1 MIDALLNNLELFPK
15 GITFIVLSII
25 ILLIAKVIQDI
36 LTPFRIGE
44 QLNQKNNAA
53 LGLSISGYYLG
64 VIIVFVAV
72 MYEPT
77 VSVAQETSGNFFR
90 EIGDSFSQEF
100 WQDYLSAFLYA
111 LGSIVVLNIA
121 RVIVDRLVLFRF
133 NTAKE
138 IVESQ
143 NVGSGAVE
151 FGVYVGVALIIASAT
166 ASTAEIVGTPDPSTL
181 EMLLRTIIFFI
192 LGLGVLII
200 YSLFYQF
207 TTPFDIHAQIED
219 GNTAVGVALSGNI
232 IAISLVTFKAVYGDF
247 STWEQSII
255 GFLTFALLGFILLYV
270 VRFLIDI
277 ILLSG
282 TRVSD
287 ELSVDRNLGV
297 AFIESAVVVSAALVL
312 FFSI

>member
-25 ILLIAKVIQDI
+25 ILLIAKVIQDV

-138 IVESQ
+138 IVGSQ

-151 FGVYVGVALIIASAT
+151 FGVYIGVALIIASAT

-181 EMLLRTIIFFI
+181 ETLLRTIIFFI

-255 GFLTFALLGFILLYV
+255 GFLTFAILGFILLYV
-270 VRFLIDI
+270 VRFLVDI